1 MSESTVNP
9 PVPPAP
15 ELYGAADSNVPSP
28 PRIVTPQRSPGI
40 ALVLSFMPGL
50 GHAYLALYTRA
61 AVIFLSFLAAIM
73 LARHNGVLGLV
84 ATFVWFFGLVD
95 AYRQA
100 QLLNLGGPG
109 YEEPPQ
115 PSAGGGTLGF
125 GVFLTVVGG
134 VLLIDR
140 FYPIDLAWLADW
152 WPAILVV
159 FGLYLIGS
167 TIAGRRK
174 NDRWPPDD
182 HLGTLPDEDI

>member
-1 MSESTVNP
+1 MSDSTINP
-9 PVPPAP
+9 PVAPAP
-15 ELYGAADSNVPSP
+15 ELHDAAAYEAPP
-28 PRIVTPQRSPGI
+28 QPRIAAPQRSPGL
-40 ALVLSFMPGL
+40 ALVLSFLPGL
-50 GHAYLALYTRA
+50 GHVYLALYTRA
-61 AVIFLSFLAAIM
+61 AVIFLSFLAAIT
-73 LARHNGVLGLV
+73 LAGHNGVLGLV

-100 QLLNLGGPG
+100 QLLNLGSPE
-109 YEEPPQ
+109 YLEPPK
-115 PSAGGGTLGF
+115 PAAGGGTLGF

-140 FYPIDLAWLADW
+140 FFPIDLAWLADW

-174 NDRWPPDD
+174 NDRWTPDD
-182 HLGTLPDEDI
+182 DLGSSPGEEM